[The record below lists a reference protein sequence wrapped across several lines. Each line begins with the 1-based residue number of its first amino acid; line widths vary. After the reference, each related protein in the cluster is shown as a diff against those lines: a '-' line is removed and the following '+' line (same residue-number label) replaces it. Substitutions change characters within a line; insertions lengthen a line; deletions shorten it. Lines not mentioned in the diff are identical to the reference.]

1 MVLLEVSLVIATS
14 VCFFV
19 AGGALDRG
27 FPIEVA
33 LARGLVA
40 FIAVSFMGY
49 LGELVVSTAPFYRA
63 GAHGA
68 ERTSREPAG
77 ERARSQPLAL
87 PSAHKQDDDADTQQ
101 AA

>member
-1 MVLLEVSLVIATS
+1 MPLLQVGLVVATI
-14 VCFFV
+14 VCLFV

-33 LARGLVA
+33 LARGLAA

-49 LGELVVSTAPFYRA
+49 LGELVVVTAPFYRA
-63 GAHGA
+63 AVHGA
-68 ERTSREPAG
+68 GRHPQERAG
-77 ERARSQPLAL
+77 EHAHSQPLAL
-87 PSAHKQDDDADTQQ
+87 PPANEQDDDADTQQ